1 MSTQH
6 PTHRFAHLH
15 ALVVDDDPF
24 MLDVVSLTL
33 QRLGVRQVDTAAS
46 GEAALARLS
55 TPETPFHLLLCDLN
69 MPGMDGIELLRHVG
83 NLEFGGGV
91 ILFSGADERILK
103 AAVSLARA
111 RFLNVLGS
119 LQKPVTLEALGHFL
133 DHFDAART
141 LRDSG
146 PRLSTLSVHELRQS
160 LEQRHL
166 CLFYQPQVDMRDGRL
181 VGVEALA
188 RLRHPQYGLLGPA
201 TFVPLSEQDDLIR
214 PFTEAVVREALD
226 QTRLWRRQGLNFRVS
241 VNISAAA
248 LSQLDLPHALGA
260 LCHERALDP
269 AGILLEITESHLD
282 QDIITSLEVLTRLRL
297 QGFGLSIDDF
307 GTGYSSLDRLKR
319 VPFDELKIDGSF
331 VHGASLDQAAHAIFE
346 SSVALGQQ
354 LSLSVVA
361 EGVENIEDWNLCA
374 ALGCDVVQGY
384 LVARPMPA
392 DDFAA
397 WLSRWRGLDS
407 LPLTPG

>member
-6 PTHRFAHLH
+6 PTPPAHRFAHLH

-33 QRLGVRQVDTAAS
+33 QRLGVRQVDTADS

-103 AAVSLARA
+103 AAVSRARA

-214 PFTEAVVREALD
+214 PFTEAVVR
-226 QTRLWRRQGLNFRVS
+226 
-241 VNISAAA
+241 
-248 LSQLDLPHALGA
+248 
-260 LCHERALDP
+260 
-269 AGILLEITESHLD
+269 
-282 QDIITSLEVLTRLRL
+282 
-297 QGFGLSIDDF
+297 
-307 GTGYSSLDRLKR
+307 
-319 VPFDELKIDGSF
+319 
-331 VHGASLDQAAHAIFE
+331 ASLDQAAHAIFE